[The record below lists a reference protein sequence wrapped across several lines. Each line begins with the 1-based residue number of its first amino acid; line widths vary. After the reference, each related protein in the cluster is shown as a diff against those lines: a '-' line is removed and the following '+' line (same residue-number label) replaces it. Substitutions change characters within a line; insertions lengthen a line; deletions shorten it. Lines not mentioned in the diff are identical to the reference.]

1 MASADAL
8 CKKLLNVKNAVV
20 ESHDI
25 YNDQDGVTHI
35 RIKAR
40 PNVWHKNDCPFCG
53 RHCQEIECSTH
64 RVCCPKHGVATA
76 AVPWAYPGS
85 SFTREFD
92 LTVTWL
98 AEYLP
103 RSVHHRHR

>member
-53 RHCQEIECSTH
+53 RHCQGYDQPTKKLQTATFCGQQGRISRTVRAILNGQPGRSAGQ
-64 RVCCPKHGVATA
+64 RVLRPTDQ
-76 AVPWAYPGS
+76 Y
-85 SFTREFD
+85 
-92 LTVTWL
+92 
-98 AEYLP
+98 
-103 RSVHHRHR
+103 